1 MRKTLQRKF
10 VLTAMGAI
18 TALLLMLLVAIN
30 LANWYL
36 VDQQTDRMLQT
47 VLQSDSLPEPIAPPG
62 QMGPHRSP
70 GWQEVLPPDMREDI
84 QEVARQKLLSMLALS
99 GGVGLLCWLGMLALV
114 MVLSRKAIRPIG
126 VSIEKQKQFVTNAG
140 HELKTPLAIIQAN
153 TEAMELHQGENKWT
167 RNIKAQTARLSGLM
181 GNLLTLARMDEA
193 GDLSPARPVDLSAL
207 AQESAESFREAAAL
221 RGVAMEE
228 TVAPDLTIQSDREH
242 MIQLLSILLD
252 NAVKYT
258 AAGGSIALLL
268 AREGNV
274 VCLQVRNAPA
284 QTLEGDLSHLFDR
297 FYRGDPART
306 QKSGG
311 YGIGL
316 SAAQAIVQAWKG
328 TIGAR
333 MEGENTVVFT
343 VRFPYQEFFFHQ
355 NGAPAE

>member
-1 MRKTLQRKF
+1 MRRTLQRKF
-10 VLTAMGAI
+10 LLTAMGPI
-18 TALLLMLLVAIN
+18 TALLLVLLVAIN

-36 VDQQTDRMLQT
+36 VNQQTDRMLQT
-47 VLQSDSLPEPIAPPG
+47 VLQSDALPDPVAPPG
-62 QMGPHRSP
+62 QMPPHRSP
-70 GWQEVLPPDMREDI
+70 GWQEVLPSDMREDI
-84 QEVARQKLLSMLALS
+84 RAVARQKLLSMLVLS
-99 GGVGLLCWLGMLALV
+99 AAGGLLCWLGMLALV
-114 MVLSRKAIRPIG
+114 RVLARKAIQPIG

-193 GDLSPARPVDLSAL
+193 GELPPARPVDLSAL
-207 AQESAESFREAAAL
+207 AREAVDSFREAAAL
-221 RGVAMEE
+221 RGILLEDHV
-228 TVAPDLTIQSDREH
+228 VPGLTIRSDREH
-242 MIQLLSILLD
+242 MVQLLSILLD

-258 AAGGSIALLL
+258 AAGGGIALHL

-274 VCLQVRNAPA
+274 VCLRVRNAPA
-284 QTLEGDLSHLFDR
+284 RTPEGDLSRLFDR

-306 QKSGG
+306 QRSGG

-328 TIGAR
+328 RIGAEL
-333 MEGENTVVFT
+333 EGEDTVVFT
-343 VRFPYQEFFFHQ
+343 VRLPS
-355 NGAPAE
+355 A

>member
-10 VLTAMGAI
+10 VLTAMGAV
-18 TALLLMLLVAIN
+18 TALLLVLLVAIN

-47 VLQSDSLPEPIAPPG
+47 VLQSDSLPEPISPPG

-70 GWQEVLPPDMREDI
+70 GWQEVLPPDMQEDI
-84 QEVARQKLLSMLALS
+84 QAAARHKILSMLVLS
-99 GGVGLLCWLGMLALV
+99 TVGVALCWLGMLALV
-114 MVLSRKAIRPIG
+114 MVLTRKAIQPIA

-167 RNIKAQTARLSGLM
+167 RNIKAQTVRLSGLM

-193 GDLSPARPVDLSAL
+193 GDLPPARPVDLSAL
-207 AQESAESFREAAAL
+207 AQEMAEAFGETAAL
-221 RGVAMEE
+221 RGIAIEE
-228 TVAPDLTIQSDREH
+228 TVAPELTIQSDREH
-242 MIQLLSILLD
+242 MAQLLSILLD

-258 AAGGSIALLL
+258 DPGGSIALIL
-268 AREGNV
+268 AKEGNA

-284 QTLEGDLSHLFDR
+284 QVPEGELSHLFDR

-306 QKSGG
+306 QRSGG

-333 MEGENTVVFT
+333 MEGEDTVVFT
-343 VRFPYQEFFFHQ
+343 VRVPCK
-355 NGAPAE
+355 